1 MLKGKLVGSS
11 TIHSSVPMLFL
22 AIVLLNL
29 MTTNYE
35 TSIISTSH
43 FLYYDLLRI
52 ILIFFKKIMMC
63 TFWSVSFNG
72 QIEIF
77 LLEFSFQ

>member
-1 MLKGKLVGSS
+1 
-11 TIHSSVPMLFL
+11 MLFL
-22 AIVLLNL
+22 AIVLVNL

-43 FLYYDLLRI
+43 FLYYNLLRI
-52 ILIFFKKIMMC
+52 IIIFLRKFMMH